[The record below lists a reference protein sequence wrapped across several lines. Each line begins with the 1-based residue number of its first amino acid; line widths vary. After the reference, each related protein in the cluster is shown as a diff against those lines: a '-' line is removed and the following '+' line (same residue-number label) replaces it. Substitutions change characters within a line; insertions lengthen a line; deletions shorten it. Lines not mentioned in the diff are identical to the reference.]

1 MSYKYWLKNVS
12 FVIICLFILFQIL
25 LSFKPYL
32 GTNKTE
38 EYVYYKRD
46 WIRSNIGEKVKNKE
60 NIVVLG
66 DSTITSGFLPNIFDN
81 ESSFTNTINLSIVD
95 SDAQKHIYFLK
106 DFIKYNYTPDVIIWN
121 PTVPRSLEYYLNAN
135 KNEVFDYYSI
145 TDNIQFLLDYYLPA
159 LNSEKI
165 KNIFLSVFKN
175 REEMDNVIKDLEKER
190 GTYYW
195 NGNKNQ
201 SVGKNF
207 IDNDYNSSKSPK
219 LVGTNSEYKKYLF
232 SFLDLAHQL
241 KIKVFIISPPMM
253 DESSLPLKKIPDIY
267 REMERKYDNVYLSN
281 ILTSTYYPSEL
292 FFNRG
297 HMNYNGATIYTK
309 DLLNSFIKHTKKQGS

>member
-219 LVGTNSEYKKYLF
+219 LVGTNSEYKKG
-232 SFLDLAHQL
+232 LDN
-241 KIKVFIISPPMM
+241 FRGIIS
-253 DESSLPLKKIPDIY
+253 
-267 REMERKYDNVYLSN
+267 
-281 ILTSTYYPSEL
+281 
-292 FFNRG
+292 
-297 HMNYNGATIYTK
+297 
-309 DLLNSFIKHTKKQGS
+309 